1 MYDYQIVNKI
11 TKLMPDSFIDLN
23 NDAINVGIND
33 NLRELALQHNDEL
46 KNGWEI
52 VSHNIVFYQGNQL
65 ISLLL
70 RRESQKL

>member
-1 MYDYQIVNKI
+1 MYDYLIVNKI

-46 KNGWEI
+46 KDGWEI

>member
-1 MYDYQIVNKI
+1 
-11 TKLMPDSFIDLN
+11 MPDSFIDLN

>member
-46 KNGWEI
+46 KDGWEI